1 MRKPAI
7 RRDRRET
14 PQEEPR
20 MPLRDADL
28 RGAVSREG
36 IRPGDETWRLLVEL
50 QERREGKT

>member
-1 MRKPAI
+1 MQEPAT

-14 PQEEPR
+14 PQGEPR

-36 IRPGDETWRLLVEL
+36 IRPGDETWGLLVEL
-50 QERREGKT
+50 QERRERET